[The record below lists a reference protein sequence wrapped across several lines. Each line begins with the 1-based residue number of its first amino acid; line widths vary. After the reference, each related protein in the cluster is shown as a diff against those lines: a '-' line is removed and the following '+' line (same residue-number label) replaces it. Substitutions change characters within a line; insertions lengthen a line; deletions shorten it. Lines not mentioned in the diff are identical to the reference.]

1 LANAKHQQA
10 YFGIDV
16 AQAQSSGYGVYVPG
30 AGLRDARVNTS
41 ITYAI
46 NPRSSVTALV
56 SLRRLLGDAADSPL
70 TQDRDAPS
78 AVLVYSVGF

>member
-1 LANAKHQQA
+1 
-10 YFGIDV
+10 
-16 AQAQSSGYGVYVPG
+16 VPG